1 MLDDGGSR
9 SVGRTALVVE
19 DEALIAM
26 LLCDMLEAL
35 GFTVCGSAADSDR
48 AVALAEAH
56 RPDLVLMDVRLRGAS
71 DGIEAAREIR
81 ARAGSRIIFIT
92 ASREPAT
99 VDRAEAFEAAGLLF
113 KPIRPQDLEA
123 AIARAFT

>member
-1 MLDDGGSR
+1 MRDDDAVRSGGK
-9 SVGRTALVVE
+9 TALVVE

-26 LLCDMLEAL
+26 LLRDMLEAL
-35 GFTVCGSAADSDR
+35 GFTVCGAAADSEG
-48 AVALAEAH
+48 AIALAEAH
-56 RPDLVLMDVRLRGAS
+56 RPDLVLMDVRLRGAV

-81 ARAGSRIIFIT
+81 ARAGCRIIFVT

-123 AIARAFT
+123 AIARALA